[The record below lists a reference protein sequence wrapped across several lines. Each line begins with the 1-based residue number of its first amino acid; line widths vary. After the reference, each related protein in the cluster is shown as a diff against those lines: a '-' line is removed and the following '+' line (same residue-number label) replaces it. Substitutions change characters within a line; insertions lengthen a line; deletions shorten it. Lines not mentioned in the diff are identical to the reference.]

1 MKSVIVHKQKLPILA
16 RIDCKWPTSSPAS
29 PTSLAARPKK
39 VLVPVPITTA
49 SASPCLTVE
58 PEKTSSPASLLTGKD
73 SPVRA
78 A

>member
-1 MKSVIVHKQKLPILA
+1 MVTKQKLPILA
-16 RIDCKWPTSSPAS
+16 KMVCKWPTSSLAS
-29 PTSLAARPKK
+29 PTNLAARPKK
-39 VLVPVPITTA
+39 VLVPVPITMA

-58 PEKTSSPASLLTGKD
+58 PEKTSSPASLPTGKD